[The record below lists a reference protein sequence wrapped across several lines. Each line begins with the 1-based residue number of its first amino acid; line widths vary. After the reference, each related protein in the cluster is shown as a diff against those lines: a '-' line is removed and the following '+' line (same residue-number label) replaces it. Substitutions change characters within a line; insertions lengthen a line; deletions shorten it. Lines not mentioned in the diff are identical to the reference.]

1 MNRRGGDELYAAM
14 GESAR
19 GKRRGGGGVRAAAW
33 ALGAAALA
41 AGAWWGGRWVW
52 EECVKGSPHFTVRNL
67 ELTTDGTLP
76 VALVAEYAGV
86 KEGMSLFEVEPGA
99 VREKLLGVSSVAD
112 ARVGRRFP
120 DTVVI
125 DLTERVAV
133 AKLGGTPLAVD
144 GTGHVLG
151 PNQVRSGLP
160 TLAGVAGGAA
170 LKPGDVL
177 EGEALKHALAVLAAS
192 LEPELQKNFRVE
204 RVEAEGD
211 WLNLELD
218 TGVRVKLTAEGAKE
232 KLERLPLMMDAARR
246 KGLKLTEYDLT
257 ADANPVG
264 REGATEGR

>member
-1 MNRRGGDELYAAM
+1 MNRRGGTVLFAGTGAEA
-14 GESAR
+14 GR
-19 GKRRGGGGVRAAAW
+19 GKRRGGGGVRAALW
-33 ALGAAALA
+33 AAGLAALA

-52 EECVKGSPHFTVRNL
+52 EGCLKGNPHFAVRNL
-67 ELTTDGTLP
+67 ELTTDGDLP

-86 KEGMSLFEVEPGA
+86 REGMSLFDVNPGE
-99 VREKLLGVSSVAD
+99 VREKLLAVSSVAD

-160 TLAGVAGGAA
+160 TLSGVAGSAA

-177 EGEALKHALAVLAAS
+177 DGEALKRALSVLSAS
-192 LEPELQKNFRVE
+192 LQPELQKNFRVE
-204 RVEAEGD
+204 SVEAEGD
-211 WLNLELD
+211 WLNLKLD
-218 TGVRVKLTAEGAKE
+218 SGERVKLSADGAEE

-264 REGATEGR
+264 RATEGR

>member
-1 MNRRGGDELYAAM
+1 MNRRGGDELYAAAEP
-14 GESAR
+14 GR
-19 GKRRGGGGVRAAAW
+19 GKRRGGGGVRAALWVLVVA
-33 ALGAAALA
+33 GLA

-86 KEGMSLFEVEPGA
+86 REGMSLFEVNPGA

-177 EGEALKHALAVLAAS
+177 EGEALKHALAALAAS
-192 LEPELQKNFRVE
+192 LEPELQKSFRVE

-218 TGVRVKLTAEGAKE
+218 SGVRVKLTAEGAKE